1 MTKDARI
8 SLVIPDHA
16 RISLVISKDARI
28 SLVIP
33 EDARIS
39 LVIPEDARISLG
51 ISKGTMAV
59 SLYIYIYRCELVVL
73 LMEYGCPDV
82 LCKGNARGRP
92 TRAQATDPVAPVTHA
107 NLTAMEQRF
116 RDLIMQM
123 RESQQLAPPASAQA
137 PVDPTKAQMWLF
149 FVETIF
155 WYMEC
160 PDDQKVQCAIF
171 MLNDK
176 DIGCWKTTE
185 RMLRGDV
192 GHITWKQSKYD
203 ADFDMLSRFGLEMIA
218 TEAVRADK
226 FVRGLRLD
234 IQGLGKLPEG
244 SLYVPPVGSTIW
256 VVVCL
261 GPELVSRGKVFATN
275 KSEAE
280 RAGIVVIGTLPV
292 LGHYALVLFDFGL
305 SYSFISSAIVLHARL
320 EGTWSILASVVD
332 TREVDVSLSSEPV
345 VRDYPDVFPEELPR
359 LPPHREIDFAIEL
372 ESDTIPISKAPYR
385 MAPVELKSLTIQL

>member
-1 MTKDARI
+1 MTKDACI

-39 LVIPEDARISLG
+39 LG
-51 ISKGTMAV
+51 ISKGTMAAKV
-59 SLYIYIYRCELVVL
+59 TRGADQRETDLQCESVFCVP
-73 LMEYGCPDV
+73 MAKRSFATRQT
-82 LCKGNARGRP
+82 KGVI
-92 TRAQATDPVAPVTHA
+92 RAQATDPVAPVTHA

-149 FVETIF
+149 LVETIF

-171 MLNDK
+171 MLKDK

-234 IQGLGKLPEG
+234 IQGL
-244 SLYVPPVGSTIW
+244 V
-256 VVVCL
+256 
-261 GPELVSRGKVFATN
+261 
-275 KSEAE
+275 
-280 RAGIVVIGTLPV
+280 RA
-292 LGHYALVLFDFGL
+292 F
-305 SYSFISSAIVLHARL
+305 
-320 EGTWSILASVVD
+320 
-332 TREVDVSLSSEPV
+332 
-345 VRDYPDVFPEELPR
+345 
-359 LPPHREIDFAIEL
+359 
-372 ESDTIPISKAPYR
+372 
-385 MAPVELKSLTIQL
+385 